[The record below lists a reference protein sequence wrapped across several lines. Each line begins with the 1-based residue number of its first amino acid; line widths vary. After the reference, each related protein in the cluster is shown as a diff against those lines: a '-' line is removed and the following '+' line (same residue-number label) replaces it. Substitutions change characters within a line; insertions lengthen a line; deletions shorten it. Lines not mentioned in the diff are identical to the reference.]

1 MHERKQDLNAAQ
13 RQGSEQRRPAVLPR
27 REGPGAAAA
36 FAGQLPGGQSPE
48 AVMALQ
54 RSVGNAAVAHMLEVQ
69 RHAHG
74 ASCGH
79 GEALTEEEA
88 PVQRRMAAHDVL
100 GMPGQPLP
108 GAQLQDMEARFGGV
122 DFSDV
127 RIHDNA
133 AAKKSAQE
141 IGARAY
147 TSGSH
152 IVIGEGGSDSHTL
165 AHELTHVVQQ
175 RQGPVAGTDNGN
187 GLKVSDPSDRYEV
200 AAEENARRVMSDAA
214 APATEHTAQRAVDD
228 EAEHEHTV

>member
-1 MHERKQDLNAAQ
+1 MHERKQDVNAAQ
-13 RQGSEQRRPAVLPR
+13 RQGSEQRRPAALQRPESR
-27 REGPGAAAA
+27 GAAAA
-36 FAGQLPGGQSPE
+36 LAGQLSGGQSPE

-79 GEALTEEEA
+79 QEAAPEEEA

-100 GMPGQPLP
+100 GTPGQPLP
-108 GAQLQDMEARFGGV
+108 SDQLQDMEARFGGV

-133 AAKKSAQE
+133 IAKKSAQE
-141 IGARAY
+141 MGARAY

-152 IVIGEGGSDSHTL
+152 IVIGEGGGDSHTL

-200 AAEENARRVMSDAA
+200 AAEENARRVMSEA
-214 APATEHTAQRAVDD
+214 APATEHTAQRAVTEEED
-228 EAEHEHTV
+228 AAATA

>member
-1 MHERKQDLNAAQ
+1 MQERKQDVNAAQ
-13 RQGSEQRRPAVLPR
+13 RQGNELRKPAALPHP
-27 REGPGAAAA
+27 EHHVAAAA
-36 FAGQLPGGQSPE
+36 LAGQLPGRQSPE

-79 GEALTEEEA
+79 QEALPEEEA

-133 AAKKSAQE
+133 VAKKSAQE
-141 IGARAY
+141 MGARAY

-200 AAEENARRVMSDAA
+200 AAEENARRVMSMD
-214 APATEHTAQRAVDD
+214 APAAEQTVDD
-228 EAEHEHTV
+228 ETEHGHTA